1 MLLSTVHISW
11 RHAALAV
18 RFRHLFTLPKP
29 TLLSPLLFFLILR
42 ARQRVDADGLD
53 PGLRMSAQLFPVCKT
68 RFPSRI
74 LPAAPF
80 ALARGK
86 TAIGATLPDDS
97 SDRGG
102 KRENEE
108 KTRPLPN
115 KSEGAEVE
123 PDDDLSDGGRGLSS
137 EAQAGE
143 EFALSPTRA
152 RIPGGSPSG
161 QANVSTRLGLVTWW
175 VY

>member
-1 MLLSTVHISW
+1 
-11 RHAALAV
+11 
-18 RFRHLFTLPKP
+18 
-29 TLLSPLLFFLILR
+29 
-42 ARQRVDADGLD
+42 
-53 PGLRMSAQLFPVCKT
+53 MSAQLFPVCKT

-123 PDDDLSDGGRGLSS
+123 PDDDLSDGGQGLSS